1 MVHAVFWCRLIRQ
14 EKILIRYPLEN
25 ERGSPSQF
33 IFVFLQCVGT
43 SEQNRTSYI
52 PSSICGSHWQR
63 RYQELHADIV
73 SGRKKP
79 AYLVYSCPWKNNG
92 CCGYGNRVYALVSI
106 FYLAVLT
113 NRAFLIDWR
122 TPKPLEDFLTPRG
135 IQWNLPV
142 PQLYTR
148 RHYWR
153 SGGEKDESRKGW
165 VPKSIPKFVKWIR
178 EKNVQRYFNRPVEV
192 ATTFI
197 FFVRYGMRRN
207 KHLMKEARKLQIK
220 ALMPGASRYG
230 MIGCAYDF
238 LFNPTK
244 SLQGSLMK
252 TRRAL
257 RENGNFVIG
266 IHIRLGD
273 SQFGINDTRVSNFT
287 NFFTCANEV
296 ERKVFRLTDPR
307 SDNRRCR
314 WFLATDSAMVK
325 DYALQNFPG
334 KVITDKRKIQHLDK
348 IYEREEKAADEGML
362 GVLHDHFI
370 LAESDFLVLSDSSFS
385 KTALGLGMHGL
396 DNYTFGDEC
405 DLKSKKP
412 HKATKH

>member
-1 MVHAVFWCRLIRQ
+1 MTVIAFIHL
-14 EKILIRYPLEN
+14 
-25 ERGSPSQF
+25 RGNFETTRFETLKLS
-33 IFVFLQCVGT
+33 GT
-43 SEQNRTSYI
+43 YEQNRTFHI
-52 PSSICGSHWQR
+52 PPSICGRHWQR

-79 AYLVYSCPWKNNG
+79 AYLVYSCPWKNNS

-113 NRAFLIDWR
+113 NRAFLIDWQ

-135 IQWNLPV
+135 IEWNLPV
-142 PQLYTR
+142 PHLNTR
-148 RHYWR
+148 KHYWR
-153 SGGEKDESRKGW
+153 SGGENDDLRKGW
-165 VPKSIPKFVKWIR
+165 LPKSIPKFVKWIR
-178 EKNVQRYFNRPVEV
+178 RKNVRKYFDRPVEV
-192 ATTFI
+192 ATTFL

-207 KHLMKEARKLQIK
+207 KHLMKEARKLKIK
-220 ALMPGASRYG
+220 VLMPGASTYG

-244 SLQGSLMK
+244 TLESSLEK

-257 RENGNFVIG
+257 RENGNFVVIG

-273 SQFGINDTRVSNFT
+273 AQFGNKNYTRVSNFK
-287 NFFTCANEV
+287 NFFTCAKKV
-296 ERKVFRLTDPR
+296 ERRVFRLTDPHG

-314 WFLATDSAMVK
+314 WFLATDSAKVK
-325 DYALQNFPG
+325 DYALQHFPG
-334 KVITDKRKIQHLDK
+334 KVITDNRKIQHLDK
-348 IYEREEKAADEGML
+348 IYGKEEKSADEGML

-370 LAESDFLVLSDSSFS
+370 LAESDFLVLSDSSYS

-412 HKATKH
+412 HKATKHR